1 MRALMEVSLVR
12 ETVNMPVRS
21 PSCVFLLAFVRRR
34 RSVCV
39 DCAVWLPCSME
50 HPMVVTVCR
59 EMGAVRNST
68 YSCVAR
74 DRCDQAYLLRLFVH
88 GSVDHGPTSAGR
100 LPEPLRLA
108 LGGRSVARRS
118 GGAQC
123 TRTTELRSALPPTLQ
138 ARSLQPCSARFHRFH
153 AACLP
158 AWSMVEAYM
167 VGVPASGG

>member
-108 LGGRSVARRS
+108 LGGRSRAS
-118 GGAQC
+118 
-123 TRTTELRSALPPTLQ
+123 
-138 ARSLQPCSARFHRFH
+138 
-153 AACLP
+153 
-158 AWSMVEAYM
+158 VEDFPHDFP
-167 VGVPASGG
+167 VWTSRG